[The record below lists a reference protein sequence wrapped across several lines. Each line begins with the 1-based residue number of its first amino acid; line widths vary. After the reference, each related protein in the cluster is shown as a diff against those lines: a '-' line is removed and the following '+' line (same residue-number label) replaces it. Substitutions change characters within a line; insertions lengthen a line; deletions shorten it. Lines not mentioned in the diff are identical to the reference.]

1 MQSITPTQALALAL
15 NHLDKLRIG
24 EGKENATHYL
34 EAYVLIEKAKDALTV
49 VPVKQEKK
57 QQEQSDNPN
66 EQEKVTE

>member
-1 MQSITPTQALALAL
+1 MQSITPSQALALAL

-49 VPVKQEKK
+49 VPPVKQE
-57 QQEQSDNPN
+57 QPENPN